1 MKIKGKY
8 SESTI
13 LYAILLGA
21 GLLAAIIVFIIVFN
35 ATGGGQATGQPSSTT
50 TTPITTPSDPN
61 VYNPDEDTANE
72 MKDAATKLLSDNY
85 KVLRLFYTKGMA
97 HKDEPYGNIPEDG
110 YYTVDSEEYT
120 SLDQLFEIVDSTY
133 TKEQADVVKTNSLGY
148 GAIYKMRED
157 GTLGIIMNFTP
168 MEYTR
173 SWDNP
178 VFTISPISDTECTI
192 EITIHEK
199 ETTEEVKLTSTMIK
213 DSDSWKLKA
222 VVF

>member
-35 ATGGGQATGQPSSTT
+35 ATGGGNSTQKPASTT
-50 TTPITTPSDPN
+50 TSVTTPSDPN

-85 KVLRLFYTKGMA
+85 TVLRLFYTKGMS
-97 HKDEPYGNIPEDG
+97 HKDEPYGNVPEDG
-110 YYTVDSEEYT
+110 YYTVDNEEYT
-120 SLDQLFEIVDSTY
+120 SLDQLFEIVDRTY
-133 TKEQADVVKTNSLGY
+133 TKQQADVVKTNSLGY

-168 MEYTR
+168 MEYNR

-178 VFTISPISDTECTI
+178 VFTISPISEKECSI

-199 ETTEEVKLTSTMIK
+199 ETNEEVKLTTTMIK